1 MSDKDDDD
9 GLFDENNNDSSDEE
23 IAVSKNKKKPSKKRK
38 ISSGGG
44 DAANAKASKKP
55 TKQSWIDDAA
65 EESGEEGGG
74 SDDDEEEDD
83 DENENDYVKDGFVV
97 DEDEVER
104 VRKKKSGDLEDSDDD
119 EDNDDDDDD
128 DDGPA
133 ARKKRF
139 KKSRVRKMRTL
150 DRLAE
155 EDLDLIREARGDKD
169 REESVVREREE
180 ARRKA
185 MARNDAE
192 LRKGLFYDSG
202 EEDATAAAVAK
213 PRKNVPERYDEDGM
227 DDFIDDDIGD
237 QGQILAND
245 RRAAYDEEKGGVSE
259 AQLNEA
265 SEIFGTDYLDFM
277 AQEGHD
283 DGDQEEENLFGKGKY
298 RERGVGVD
306 LGVDSEEDISDDD
319 EDDDDDDLFGDD
331 DADGVSSHQK
341 AEALKLKRQK
351 KEMSRQERRRKA
363 QLEKNS
369 KRKAQLRRAFE
380 PVQLV
385 ENFCTDRDDEIRR
398 LDAPERFFDWTTP
411 FHGASGEE
419 ISEEEEE
426 QAFWIMGKIPD
437 IASEYFSVSD
447 EEGLEVLEQRQ
458 KSITDS
464 IVHALRYMH
473 NEKLEPA
480 FIKRYRKD
488 VVASP
493 SVRENIYNIMDED
506 GEWDRMISARTKV
519 ESVLT
524 TIAASVQGDE
534 AVGAETE
541 SLKTLEANL
550 KTAQAKLEE
559 SAAQESEI
567 KIEMEELGPADDD
580 AMDEDDDDE
589 LFGDDDEDEVSIMF
603 LLFTLF

>member
-1 MSDKDDDD
+1 
-9 GLFDENNNDSSDEE
+9 
-23 IAVSKNKKKPSKKRK
+23 
-38 ISSGGG
+38 
-44 DAANAKASKKP
+44 
-55 TKQSWIDDAA
+55 
-65 EESGEEGGG
+65 
-74 SDDDEEEDD
+74 
-83 DENENDYVKDGFVV
+83 
-97 DEDEVER
+97 
-104 VRKKKSGDLEDSDDD
+104 
-119 EDNDDDDDD
+119 
-128 DDGPA
+128 
-133 ARKKRF
+133 
-139 KKSRVRKMRTL
+139 
-150 DRLAE
+150 
-155 EDLDLIREARGDKD
+155 LDLIREARGDQD
-169 REESVVREREE
+169 REETVAKEREE
-180 ARRKA
+180 ARRKVIA
-185 MARNDAE
+185 QNEAE

-213 PRKNVPERYDEDGM
+213 PRKNAPERYDEHGM

-237 QGQILAND
+237 QGQILAAE

-277 AQEGHD
+277 AQEGQD
-283 DGDQEEENLFGKGKY
+283 DGDQEEQALFGKGKY

-306 LGVDSEEDISDDD
+306 LGDLDSEEDVSD
-319 EDDDDDDLFGDD
+319 EDDDDLFGDD
-331 DADGVSSHQK
+331 DAADGVSGHQK

-351 KEMSRQERRRKA
+351 KEFSRQERRRRA
-363 QLEKNS
+363 QQAKSS

-411 FHGASGEE
+411 FHGATGEE

-426 QAFWIMGKIPD
+426 EAFWIMGKIPD

-447 EEGLEVLEQRQ
+447 QEGLEVLEQRQ
-458 KSITDS
+458 KAITDS

-473 NEKLEPA
+473 NENLEPA

-488 VVASP
+488 IVTSP

-506 GEWDRMISARTKV
+506 GEWDRMTSARTKV
-519 ESVLT
+519 ESILT
-524 TIAASVQGDE
+524 TITASVQGDE

-550 KTAQAKLEE
+550 KAAQARLEE
-559 SAAQESEI
+559 TAAQESEI
-567 KIEMEELGPADDD
+567 ITEMEELGPADDD

-589 LFGDDDEDEVSIMF
+589 LFGDDDDEAEVSLILSLGVF
-603 LLFTLF
+603 DSKHVTYHLTSFFPLLGQGSEKEAKGTPRLSYVDRPDFAAGSRRESGHAGDSSPCSPVA